1 MTQFGRPLLYS
12 LAALPLLFVVGLLV
26 IIIWIS
32 LLGDVSKGL
41 TFAVSLRQFQSILAD
56 PLIWTALKNTISF
69 SAISVVV
76 SMFFGISAAW
86 LVERTDLP
94 GKRTVYF
101 LMTIGL
107 LIPTFFM
114 AMGWVFFLHP
124 RIGMLNKWLMA
135 WFELDDSPFSISNVV
150 GMGWVEGL
158 GLGSLAFVMIS
169 PIFRAL
175 NPALEEAAVVHGL
188 GRWRTLWHI
197 VLPLSWP
204 TLLATAIYITVIAI
218 ATFEVP
224 AIIGLGSKIF
234 TFSTLVYIKVS
245 PDGGSPNY
253 GVVAAMSI
261 FLLIASGFLS
271 LWYFRVI
278 NLSHKYGVI
287 QGKGYK
293 PRLMRLGRKWWLG
306 WLLLGTYFL
315 LSKILPLL
323 MMCWAALLPFFR
335 PFSIQALNFV
345 SLKNFHDINWGLVTR
360 GLSNTFILML
370 AAPSLALLFGILIS
384 WIVVRTRSKWRLIL
398 DWIAFLPHAVP
409 HLIFAL
415 AAVVMGLFLLPK
427 WMPFYGTIFIL
438 LMVYVLARLSLV
450 TRVLN
455 GALLQIHRELEEAAF
470 VSGLSQFNTLR
481 LILLPLLIPAIL
493 NLWIWN
499 ALLTYRELTMAAF
512 MVTSDNITL
521 PVVVWGLWLTGLG
534 GQAAAVSL
542 FFIAS
547 LAPLIIAYW
556 ALQSRGGVKSP
567 LLNS

>member
-1 MTQFGRPLLYS
+1 MMHLNQRLLFII
-12 LAALPLLFVVGLLV
+12 AALPLFLVVGLLI

-41 TFAVSLRQFQSILAD
+41 TFNFSFKQFSAIVSD
-56 PLIWTALKNTISF
+56 PLLWTALSNTISF
-69 SAISVVV
+69 SLVSVFVA
-76 SMFFGISAAW
+76 MFFGITSAW

-94 GKRTVYF
+94 GKRIVYF
-101 LMTIGL
+101 MMTIGL

-124 RIGMLNKWLMA
+124 RIGMLNKWLIA
-135 WFELDDSPFSISNVV
+135 WFDLDDSPFSISNVI

-158 GLGSLAFVMIS
+158 GLGSLAFVMTS

-175 NPALEEAAVVHGL
+175 NPALEESAVVHGL
-188 GRWRTLWHI
+188 GRWRVLWHI
-197 VLPLSWP
+197 MLPLSWP
-204 TLLATAIYITVIAI
+204 TLLATAIYILVIAI

-234 TFSTLVYIKVS
+234 TFATLVYIKVS
-245 PDGGSPNY
+245 PDGGAPNY

-271 LWYFRVI
+271 IWYFKVI
-278 NLSHKYGVI
+278 SLSHKYGVI

-293 PRLMRLGRKWWLG
+293 PRLIRLGHSWPLG
-306 WLLLGTYFL
+306 WLLLGSYFL
-315 LSKILPLL
+315 LSKILPLI

-335 PFSIQALNFV
+335 PISIQALSSVSTKNFV
-345 SLKNFHDINWGLVTR
+345 DINWSLVLR
-360 GLSNTFILML
+360 GLTNTIVLMI
-370 AAPSLALLFGILIS
+370 AAPSLALLFGLLIS
-384 WIVVRTRSKWRLIL
+384 WLIIKTKYKWRMIM

-415 AAVVMGLFLLPK
+415 AAVVFSLFIVPK
-427 WMPFYGTIFIL
+427 WIPFYGTIYIL
-438 LMVYVLARLSLV
+438 LMVYVLARISLV

-455 GALLQIHRELEEAAF
+455 GALLQINKELEEAAL
-470 VSGLSQFNTLR
+470 VSGLSPFNNLR
-481 LILLPLLIPAIL
+481 LILLPLLMPAIL

-512 MVTSDNITL
+512 MVTSDNMTL
-521 PVVVWGLWLTGLG
+521 PVVVWGLWLSGLG

-542 FFIAS
+542 FFIAALS
-547 LAPLIIAYW
+547 PLILIYW
-556 ALQSRGGVKSP
+556 IVQSKAGVSSP
-567 LLNS
+567 SYNA

>member
-1 MTQFGRPLLYS
+1 MILLGRPLLYS
-12 LAALPLLFVVGLLV
+12 LAALPLLIVVGLLV
-26 IIIWIS
+26 IIVWIS

-41 TFAVSLRQFQSILAD
+41 TFAVSWRQFQSILSD
-56 PLIWTALKNTISF
+56 PLIWTALKNTIGF
-69 SAISVVV
+69 SVVSVSV

-124 RIGMLNKWLMA
+124 RIGMLNKWLIA
-135 WFELDDSPFSISNVV
+135 WFDLDDSPLSISNVV

-169 PIFRAL
+169 PVFRAL
-175 NPALEEAAVVHGL
+175 NPALEEASLVHGL
-188 GRWRTLWHI
+188 GRWRTLWHV

-204 TLLATAIYITVIAI
+204 TLLATAIYISVIAI

-234 TFSTLVYIKVS
+234 TFATLVYIKVS

-271 LWYFRVI
+271 LWYFRI
-278 NLSHKYGVI
+278 ISLSHKYGVI

-293 PRLMRLGRKWWLG
+293 PRLMSLGHKWWLG
-306 WLLLGTYFL
+306 WLFLGTYFL

-323 MMCWAALLPFFR
+323 MMIWAALLPFFR
-335 PFSIQALNFV
+335 PFSIQALNLV
-345 SLKNFHDINWGLVTR
+345 SLKNFDDINWGLVTR
-360 GLSNTFILML
+360 GLTNTFILML
-370 AAPSLALLFGILIS
+370 AAPTLAIFFGILIS
-384 WIVVRTRSKWRLIL
+384 WIVIRTKSKWRLVL
-398 DWIAFLPHAVP
+398 DWVAFLPHAVP

-415 AAVVMGLFLLPK
+415 AAVVMGLFIVPDWL
-427 WMPFYGTIFIL
+427 PFYGTIYIL

-470 VSGLSQFNTLR
+470 VSGLSQFATLR
-481 LILLPLLIPAIL
+481 FIILPLLIPALL

-521 PVVVWGLWLTGLG
+521 PVVVWGLWLTGKG

-542 FFIAS
+542 LFIAS

-556 ALQSRGGVKSP
+556 ALQSKGGVKGP
-567 LLNS
+567 IVNS

>member
-1 MTQFGRPLLYS
+1 MIQLGRPLLYS
-12 LAALPLLFVVGLLV
+12 LAALPLLIVVGLLV

-41 TFAVSLRQFQSILAD
+41 TFAVSWRQFQSILSD
-56 PLIWTALKNTISF
+56 PLIWTALKNTIGF
-69 SAISVVV
+69 SLVSVLV

-124 RIGMLNKWLMA
+124 RIGMLNKWLIA
-135 WFELDDSPFSISNVV
+135 WFDLDDSPFSISNVV

-158 GLGSLAFVMIS
+158 GLGSLAFVMTT

-175 NPALEEAAVVHGL
+175 NPALEEASLVHGL
-188 GRWRTLWHI
+188 GRWRTLWHV

-204 TLLATAIYITVIAI
+204 TLLATAIYISVIAI

-234 TFSTLVYIKVS
+234 TFATLVYIKVS

-261 FLLIASGFLS
+261 FLLIASAFLS
-271 LWYFRVI
+271 LWYFRI
-278 NLSHKYGVI
+278 ISLSHKYGVI

-306 WLLLGTYFL
+306 WLLLGIYFL

-323 MMCWAALLPFFR
+323 MMIWAALLPFFR
-335 PFSIQALNFV
+335 PFSIQALSFV
-345 SLKNFHDINWGLVTR
+345 SLKNFDDINWGLVTR
-360 GLSNTFILML
+360 GLTNTFILML
-370 AAPSLALLFGILIS
+370 AAPTLAIFFGILIS
-384 WIVVRTRSKWRLIL
+384 WIVIRTKSKWRLVL
-398 DWIAFLPHAVP
+398 DWVAFLPHAVP

-415 AAVVMGLFLLPK
+415 AAVVMGLFIVPDWL
-427 WMPFYGTIFIL
+427 PFYGTIYIL

-470 VSGLSQFNTLR
+470 VSGLSQFASLR
-481 LILLPLLIPAIL
+481 LIILPLLIPALL

-521 PVVVWGLWLTGLG
+521 PVVVWGLWLTGKG

-542 FFIAS
+542 LFIAS
-547 LAPLIIAYW
+547 LAPLILAYW
-556 ALQSRGGVKSP
+556 SLQSRGGVKGP
-567 LLNS
+567 IVNS